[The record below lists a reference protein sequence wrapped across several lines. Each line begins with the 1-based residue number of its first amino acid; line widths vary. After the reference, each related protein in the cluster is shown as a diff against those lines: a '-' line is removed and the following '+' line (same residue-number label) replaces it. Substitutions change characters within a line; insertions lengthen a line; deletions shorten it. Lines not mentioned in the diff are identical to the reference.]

1 MKFVEQDCVEAKFFT
16 VCLGPSDTAR
26 NSAPRVKQ
34 SARAGT
40 SLTRGEGILMKHMR
54 NRVVVALAILGSAS
68 ALAISGL
75 NSANATYG
83 NTRPC
88 VSMREYV
95 VLDDRNFDEWLSPTQ
110 VHNIFDTYGT
120 QVDTHT
126 WGDTGQYRDVL
137 RSYRKCSQWGNGG
150 TNVGVL
156 FTNSYWYDGDT
167 SKVLV
172 VDDYVSRTPSRL
184 AWWNAA
190 RMAARGDDNP
200 TKAQRD
206 RALAGKE

>member
-1 MKFVEQDCVEAKFFT
+1 MNHV
-16 VCLGPSDTAR
+16 
-26 NSAPRVKQ
+26 
-34 SARAGT
+34 
-40 SLTRGEGILMKHMR
+40 R

-83 NTRPC
+83 NTAAC
-88 VSMREYV
+88 VSEREYV
-95 VLDDRNFDEWLSPTQ
+95 VLDDRNRDEYLSPTQ
-110 VHNIFDTYGT
+110 VRYIFDTSGTRVGT
-120 QVDTHT
+120 QS
-126 WGDTGQYRDVL
+126 WGDNGEYYDEL
-137 RSYRKCSQWGNGG
+137 RSYRKCSVWGNGG
-150 TNVGVL
+150 SNVGVL
-156 FTNSYWYDGDT
+156 FTNAYWYDGYT

-184 AWWNAA
+184 AWWNFA
-190 RMAARGDDNP
+190 RVAARGNDGSP